1 MNLNTIS
8 LPSKARPTNIYFLVP
23 KISKF
28 LIISIGNSVILF
40 GVRNLSYLWWCPKL
54 PLENFKKYIQLPLS
68 LRFGAAI
75 RIRSAHQNSRKHD
88 WNNRDADYRNNRNG
102 RRSEQPRRRR
112 SCGRD
117 RFSIVVEIW
126 IQFAAR
132 IAMPICSFRT
142 HFCLCCLFCQCTH
155 PQFRRRTEL

>member
-8 LPSKARPTNIYFLVP
+8 LPWKARPTNIYFLLP

-28 LIISIGNSVILF
+28 LSLSIGNSVNFIWGKESVILMMMPPS
-40 GVRNLSYLWWCPKL
+40 RHLRI
-54 PLENFKKYIQLPLS
+54 FKKYTIASFP
-68 LRFGAAI
+68 RFGAAI

-88 WNNRDADYRNNRNG
+88 WNNRDADYRNNRDG
-102 RRSEQPRRRR
+102 RRSEQPRRRP

-126 IQFAAR
+126 MPFAAR
-132 IAMPICSFRT
+132 MAMPICSFRT
-142 HFCLCCLFCQCTH
+142 HFWLCCLICQCTH